1 MARHP
6 SEQTSVIPALF
17 YTDPAA
23 ALAWLEKAFG
33 LETRL
38 VVTDASG
45 GVAHAEMSYGG
56 GRITVG
62 PAGWSGWAK
71 SPNEVG
77 GANTATIHIMVDD
90 VDVHCATAR
99 AAGAVITMEPED
111 QFYGE
116 RTYRVCD
123 PEGHNWVFGQ
133 AIREVPEEEM
143 EAATGLKVE
152 YR

>member
-1 MARHP
+1 MARRP
-6 SEQTSVIPALF
+6 SERSTVIPALF
-17 YTDPAA
+17 YKDPAA

-38 VVTDASG
+38 LVTDASG

-62 PAGWSGWAK
+62 PGSWIDWAK
-71 SPNEVG
+71 SPADVG
-77 GANTATIHIMVDD
+77 GANTAAIHIMVDD
-90 VDVHCATAR
+90 VEAHCARAR
-99 AAGAVITMEPED
+99 AAGAVITMEPAD
-111 QFYGE
+111 QFYGD
-116 RTYRVCD
+116 RTYRARD

-133 AIREVPEEEM
+133 TVREVSEDEM